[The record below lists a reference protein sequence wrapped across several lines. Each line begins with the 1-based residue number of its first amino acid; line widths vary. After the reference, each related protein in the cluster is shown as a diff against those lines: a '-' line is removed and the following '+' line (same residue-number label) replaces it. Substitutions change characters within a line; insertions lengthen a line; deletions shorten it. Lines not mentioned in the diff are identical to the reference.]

1 MGQRP
6 GELWVCVVG
15 RTLSVSLSSSSSFTF
30 SLRRHRRLR
39 RYPPVWL
46 AQTGGSLYSGLAQPQ
61 LPRPFAETR
70 GMYNDRATFRRQ
82 STLTRND
89 INSPILR
96 TLTGTHTHTHFD
108 YMLLHCS
115 FSTSCMWR
123 SVCDSVY
130 PLNKT
135 RQFHF
140 FTSVAILTQA
150 RFQVA
155 LASLVHSEQL
165 STGFRP
171 RWQHFRFQM
180 IRMQQSL
187 VLVWR
192 RCGM

>member
-1 MGQRP
+1 MYLHLTG
-6 GELWVCVVG
+6 GH
-15 RTLSVSLSSSSSFTF
+15 SLIVTVIPLHSIRACPD
-30 SLRRHRRLR
+30 RRFFLLPH

-130 PLNKT
+130 PLNET

-140 FTSVAILTQA
+140 FTSVGILTQA
-150 RFQVA
+150 RFQDA
-155 LASLVHSEQL
+155 LVSLVHSGQL
-165 STGFRP
+165 VFFPCSFIFLFAHHGQKQR
-171 RWQHFRFQM
+171 
-180 IRMQQSL
+180 
-187 VLVWR
+187 
-192 RCGM
+192 